1 MTGRAIVL
9 VRRTGRR
16 VHGRDGADV
25 LLPATVVCGA
35 ELLRL
40 SGEEAGAGGRAG
52 HCRCKGGHREE
63 QEEEDPTGYGQDFR
77 GCSPGMP
84 LGLSYPERWYRGNMS
99 IPVVIRKEKW
109 YQDQRELHQSAIVS
123 PGVIH
128 SPPRHLSYHE
138 QLRLQEPQWVS
149 VSSRTQCPLQQ

>member
-9 VRRTGRR
+9 VRRTGHR
-16 VHGRDGADV
+16 VHGRGGADV

-63 QEEEDPTGYGQDFR
+63 QEEEDPTGYGQD
-77 GCSPGMP
+77 
-84 LGLSYPERWYRGNMS
+84 YA
-99 IPVVIRKEKW
+99 VVHRACHWDCIILNDGTGE
-109 YQDQRELHQSAIVS
+109 I
-123 PGVIH
+123 
-128 SPPRHLSYHE
+128 
-138 QLRLQEPQWVS
+138 
-149 VSSRTQCPLQQ
+149 